1 MLMEVGLSQPEALIT
16 PRNGLGWF
24 SLSQNCTA
32 WGGGGVE
39 SGVGTESAQ

>member
-1 MLMEVGLSQPEALIT
+1 MLMEVGLSQPEALII

-24 SLSQNCTA
+24 TVFHRTA
-32 WGGGGVE
+32 QHGGGGVE